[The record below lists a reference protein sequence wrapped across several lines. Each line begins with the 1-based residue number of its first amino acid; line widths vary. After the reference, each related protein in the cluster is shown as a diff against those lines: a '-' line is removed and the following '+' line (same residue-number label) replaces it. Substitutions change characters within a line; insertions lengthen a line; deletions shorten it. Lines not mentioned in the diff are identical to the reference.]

1 MADGSIGRSGTGT
14 DFNSPRS
21 LNCTLAA
28 NEYPSGTITFTNI
41 GSGAAYWRN
50 QYSNSQSLTLYL
62 CDSEGQNAVPLFT
75 LNLSGGGTNTTTKT
89 ATVNAPGLVGKA
101 LYIKGSNTNGAILLQ
116 NQTGVTIQTAST
128 SRNVTC
134 SVPGGGGT
142 LTASASSVTPGST
155 VTLYPSAS
163 TGYYLQSYTT
173 SPHVVITN
181 NQFTMPNSDITIT
194 ATFAKRTYTITK
206 AASPSGAGTVTTSKN
221 SATMGESVTVQAGAN
236 TGYEF
241 KEWQTSPNLGLSGAN
256 TSFTMPASNV
266 SITAKY
272 RRRST
277 GSLNKTSMTDGD
289 AVTLTINSESTAY
302 THTYELSFGTGMTT
316 GEISLAAGVNS
327 ATITIPDGAN
337 SWARQIPSQSSKSGT
352 LTLKTYN
359 DNNQVAETYTISGLT
374 YNVPA
379 SAVPELGTIT
389 TSIARTIDGTTYA
402 NVGDY
407 YVQKHC
413 GVRVQGSATGSLG
426 ATITGMTVSLVGY
439 TGADYSGSSPSGS
452 IDFTSGMLTNA
463 GLLTINVT
471 ATDSRQRTTTAS
483 TTVTVDAYS
492 NPTGTLRVWR
502 CDALGNQDD
511 VGLYARFELTKNY
524 TAIGSNTLT
533 ATLAESG
540 GGSEVT
546 ALTQGDILPNSRKQ
560 FNQQKEY
567 TITLTLEDSFHETAV
582 ITQMLP
588 SARFVIY
595 VSASGNQMGFMKA
608 ATHGGVNDDETI
620 EFSDSATIYIGN
632 KTLAEYIQDVVNNM

>member
-1 MADGSIGRSGTGT
+1 MADGSIGRSGNGT

-21 LNCTLAA
+21 INCTLAA

-41 GSGAAYWRN
+41 GSGVCWWRN
-50 QYSNSQSLTLYL
+50 QYTSGNARSLTLYL
-62 CDSEGQNAVPLFT
+62 CDSAGNNAVTLFT
-75 LNLSGGGTNTTTKT
+75 ITLNPRATNTTTKT
-89 ATVNAPGLVGKA
+89 ATVNAPGLAGKA
-101 LYIKGSNTNGAILLQ
+101 LYIKGSNTEGAILLQ
-116 NQTGVTIQTAST
+116 NKTLISIPTAST
-128 SRNVTC
+128 SRSVTC
-134 SVPGGGGT
+134 SVSGGGGT

-163 TGYYLQSYTT
+163 TGYYLSSYST

-221 SATMGESVTVQAGAN
+221 SATMGESITVSQTPA
-236 TGYEF
+236 TGYAF
-241 KEWQTSPNLGLSGAN
+241 KEWVTSPALTISDGA
-256 TSFTMPASNV
+256 FTMPASNV
-266 SITAKY
+266 SITAVY

-327 ATITIPDGAN
+327 ATITIPEGAS
-337 SWARQIPSQSSKSGT
+337 SWARQIPAATSATGS

-359 DNNQVAETYTISGLT
+359 GSTLIGTYTISSLT

-379 SAVPELGTIT
+379 DAVPVMGTIT
-389 TSIARTIDGTTYA
+389 KSIARTIDGTTYA

-439 TGADYSGSSPSGS
+439 TGANYSGSSSSGS
-452 IDFTSGMLTNA
+452 IDFTSGILTNA

-502 CDALGNQDD
+502 CDALGAVDD
-511 VGLYARFELTKNY
+511 VGLYARFELTKSY

-533 ATLAESG
+533 VTLTG
-540 GGSEVT
+540 GGSSEVT
-546 ALTQGDILPNSRKQ
+546 NLTQGDILPSSRKN
-560 FNQQKEY
+560 FNQQQEY
-567 TITLTLEDSFHETAV
+567 TITMTLADAFETTV
-582 ITQMLP
+582 ITKMLP
-588 SARFVIY
+588 SARFVIH

-620 EFSDSATIYIGN
+620 EFSGTATIYIGN
-632 KTLAEYIQDVVNNM
+632 KTLAEYIEDVVNNM